1 MPGDSLFFHGPRPEG
16 TVQAFGRAMAWVT
29 RTN

>member
-1 MPGDSLFFHGPRPEG
+1 FFHGPRLVG
-16 TVQAFGRAMAWVT
+16 TVQAFGRAMAWQT